1 MPADAEAAMKR
12 RWMATAVL
20 MMASAAARGQAAE
33 AFDRGKY
40 LQELQDSGT
49 RLAAAG
55 RMAGLPEAA
64 IVPLAEAAADEGTA
78 AGVRAVIR
86 VHLPEL
92 YGKWREARAKRDEA
106 ADEAWTKA
114 HLLAVYRAGAGGGKA
129 QAEAEAAL
137 RLITA
142 GKRDYGVFKA
152 AVDAQAAAG
161 VKPDDP
167 AIHVGYVVS
176 GLVTHEMALDHAVK
190 QLDPALAAL
199 DASAYSDGVK
209 FVLHRWLLACMT
221 TPDWP
226 ADFAVKATVKGETA
240 RVLELLPAF
249 VGEHPGQTRLAS
261 ETINGYYAM
270 WRAMKAQAAFE
281 QISPVLDQALKG
293 NAARDAVAAA
303 AYEEWAWEARGGGF
317 ANTVTAEGWQLFA
330 ERIKKSHEAAEA
342 GWREDPF
349 NTVCCDLMIR
359 VCMGGELGDDAMESW
374 FERAMLAD
382 PNDAEACQNKAFYLS
397 PQWHG
402 NAEDAIVFGRECVE
416 KGKPRNRVSLVIVS
430 VYSNLARLTGRAEE
444 LYTDPEVWK
453 DIRAAYGVVVADES
467 RLKDDRK
474 ALLKDRSELMMWA
487 LRCGQWQAYLD
498 LSKKFG
504 EEVDAVTLGGKDR
517 RAFYERLA
525 AERLAGGK

>member
-1 MPADAEAAMKR
+1 
-12 RWMATAVL
+12 
-20 MMASAAARGQAAE
+20 
-33 AFDRGKY
+33 
-40 LQELQDSGT
+40 
-49 RLAAAG
+49 
-55 RMAGLPEAA
+55 
-64 IVPLAEAAADEGTA
+64 
-78 AGVRAVIR
+78 VIR

-453 DIRAAYGVVVADES
+453 DIRAAYGVVVDES